1 MLHGIQL
8 GAEFKILIYQLNY
21 LNRKKMERKNWK
33 IIPLLLGFTAENF
46 LGNSATHEVNFTSQ
60 EVRISLSACNFN
72 KCYFNAFT
80 YNKVCNNLFWF
91 SVMISRLDCNL
102 NLAAGC
108 FPELFPIIC

>member
-1 MLHGIQL
+1 MKHGIQL
-8 GAEFKILIYQLNY
+8 GSESKILIHLLNY
-21 LNRKKMERKNWK
+21 LYCKKMERTNWK
-33 IIPLLLGFTAENF
+33 IIPLLLGFTTETF
-46 LGNSATHEVNFTSQ
+46 LGNSATQFTSQ

-91 SVMISRLDCNL
+91 SVMILRLDCNL